1 MVKREPL
8 KAGTKLWDRYT
19 ITEKIGEG
27 ANCLVY
33 DAIYKDDCDI
43 EYKVRIKECFPYNP
57 AFSRNCSGE
66 IVSKFDDITL
76 EPFIKRY
83 KKSYR
88 NLVALRNRPALTN
101 IIVSPRGLFDEN
113 NTVYTVFDGDQG
125 KDYEAILKENK
136 AASNYGTLE
145 KVFERFIKIASA
157 VDVFHNEY
165 EQFSGSNSHCCLDL
179 KPHNILIVNT
189 NPETIKLFDLDSII
203 SEDSSDNEVFL
214 SEGFAS
220 SEQLTGDINQIS
232 KQSDIY
238 AIGAML
244 YYVLF
249 GKTYDCI
256 DEINASDI
264 EYSTM
269 LFPDFQPFLK
279 DELKKFF
286 SKTLAIW
293 PDARYEN
300 MGEVISQLK
309 ALLYYSY
316 PLSGG
321 YKCERTE
328 TGAIHDQILS
338 ELDSIG
344 ELLCS
349 PQVVN
354 NDAIFKRVC
363 ILLDIRKC
371 HSDLRSNAK
380 KIFIDKRFTDFL
392 KKQIFLKEIN
402 LQEKVD
408 KVVIL
413 IGALYLQ
420 EKQSCNM
427 AIHEQMERCFGWLC
441 ENGYQSE
448 YSHLL
453 FDYIKDKVQKLKE
466 EAEVFSFIEKAAP
479 VILDSNNTKSDG
491 LIDIFNI
498 VCQKCPEHYFVLSLF
513 ECLYFEDDSKIS
525 INVVDSDAMLIG
537 VTSSEQ
543 SESSFDESNELSESV
558 KEFAKSVLF
567 KEGET
572 LTQKRRFFSQASNYY
587 YNYNKNDS
595 FMAHSLQFVA
605 DCYKWDDI
613 SICSEGYDRDE
624 AFSALYEKYPRF
636 MYPIYEVIKKK

>member
-1 MVKREPL
+1 MMAKREPL
-8 KAGTKLWDRYT
+8 KAGTKLRDRYT

-27 ANCLVY
+27 ASCLVY
-33 DAIYKDDCDI
+33 DAIFKNDCDI
-43 EYKVRIKECFPYNP
+43 EYKVRIKECFPSNP

-66 IVSKFDDITL
+66 IVSKLDDITL

-88 NLVALRNRPALTN
+88 NLVTLRNRPALTN

-113 NTVYTVFDGDQG
+113 NTVYTVFDVDQG

-145 KVFERFIKIASA
+145 KVFERFINIASA

-179 KPHNILIVNT
+179 KPQNILIVNT

-256 DEINASDI
+256 DEINASNI

-269 LFPDFQPFLK
+269 LFPDFQPLLK
-279 DELKKFF
+279 DELKEFF

-293 PDARYEN
+293 PDARYKN
-300 MGEVISQLK
+300 MGEVISQLET
-309 ALLYYSY
+309 LLHYSDS
-316 PLSGG
+316 LSGG
-321 YKCERTE
+321 CII
-328 TGAIHDQILS
+328 GSHIFS

-349 PQVVN
+349 PQVIN

-363 ILLDIRKC
+363 ILLDKC
-371 HSDLRSNAK
+371 NSDPRLMSHCD

-413 IGALYLQ
+413 IGALYSQ

-427 AIHEQMERCFGWLC
+427 AIHEQMERCFDWLC

-453 FDYIKDKVQKLKE
+453 FDYINDKVQKLKE

-479 VILDSNNTKSDG
+479 VILDSNNTESDG
-491 LIDIFNI
+491 LIGIFDIA
-498 VCQKCPEHYFVLSLF
+498 CEKCPEHYILLSLF
-513 ECLYFEDDSKIS
+513 ECLYFFRDTAFTMEGWED
-525 INVVDSDAMLIG
+525 N
-537 VTSSEQ
+537 
-543 SESSFDESNELSESV
+543 SN
-558 KEFAKSVLF
+558 
-567 KEGET
+567 
-572 LTQKRRFFSQASNYY
+572 QKKQLYLRALNYY
-587 YNYNKNDS
+587 YDCNKKNH
-595 FMAHSLQFVA
+595 FIANFLEFVA
-605 DCYKWDDI
+605 DYFNWKDI
-613 SICSEGYDRDE
+613 SFHSEDYDYNKTSR
-624 AFSALYEKYPRF
+624 ALFEKYPRF
-636 MYPIYEVIKKK
+636 METIEASIDQ

>member
-27 ANCLVY
+27 ASCLVY
-33 DAIYKDDCDI
+33 DAIFKDDCDI
-43 EYKVRIKECFPYNP
+43 EYKVRIKECFPSNP

-113 NTVYTVFDGDQG
+113 NTVYTVFDVDQG
-125 KDYEAILKENK
+125 KDYETILKENK

-145 KVFERFIKIASA
+145 KVFERFINIASA

-179 KPHNILIVNT
+179 KPQNILIVNT

-269 LFPDFQPFLK
+269 LFPDFQPLLK

-349 PQVVN
+349 PQVIN

-371 HSDLRSNAK
+371 HPDLRSNAK

-392 KKQIFLKEIN
+392 KKQISLKEIN

-427 AIHEQMERCFGWLC
+427 AIHEQMERCFDWLC

-453 FDYIKDKVQKLKE
+453 FDYVKDKVQKLKE

-479 VILDSNNTKSDG
+479 VIWDSNNTESDE

-498 VCQKCPEHYFVLSLF
+498 ACEKCPEHYILLSLF
-513 ECLYFEDDSKIS
+513 ECLYFNLRYGEGSFIIDGVSNMLDPQDKSK
-525 INVVDSDAMLIG
+525 
-537 VTSSEQ
+537 
-543 SESSFDESNELSESV
+543 
-558 KEFAKSVLF
+558 
-567 KEGET
+567 
-572 LTQKRRFFSQASNYY
+572 QKKQLYLQALNYY
-587 YNYNKNDS
+587 NNCNKKDL
-595 FMAHSLQFVA
+595 FIAHSLQFVA
-605 DCYKWDDI
+605 DYYKWDDI
-613 SICSEGYDRDE
+613 NICSDDYDRDE

-636 MYPIYEVIKKK
+636 IYPIYEVINKK

>member
-27 ANCLVY
+27 ASCLVY
-33 DAIYKDDCDI
+33 DAIFKDDCDI
-43 EYKVRIKECFPYNP
+43 EYKVRIKECFPSNP

-113 NTVYTVFDGDQG
+113 NTVYTVFDVDQG
-125 KDYEAILKENK
+125 KDYETILKENK

-145 KVFERFIKIASA
+145 KVFERFINIASA

-179 KPHNILIVNT
+179 KPQNILIVNT

-256 DEINASDI
+256 DEINASNI

-269 LFPDFQPFLK
+269 LFPDFQPLLK
-279 DELKKFF
+279 DELKEFF

-293 PDARYEN
+293 PESRYSDFSSVTAHLKKLSSVSASIFSFSISETPYKMDIMLKEEIKELSYNLSPQNYLRAFTLIRYLMNGEYGTSCEN
-300 MGEVISQLK
+300 AGKNYDFMLYVI
-309 ALLYYSY
+309 
-316 PLSGG
+316 
-321 YKCERTE
+321 ERTNRMKE
-328 TGAIHDQILS
+328 DVFSLGMSVWGNFYAY
-338 ELDSIG
+338 E
-344 ELLCS
+344 CS
-349 PQVVN
+349 GKMEFY
-354 NDAIFKRVC
+354 D
-363 ILLDIRKC
+363 
-371 HSDLRSNAK
+371 NAK
-380 KIFIDKRFTDFL
+380 KKFYAFMNIVNEIGKYRWFEFVIPFAINYAEDISSAEAAFALVELLYPAFNNEDSEDIDNIDQLIKTVFQEARKKFGPDNEISIYLSIF
-392 KKQIFLKEIN
+392 EI
-402 LQEKVD
+402 
-408 KVVIL
+408 
-413 IGALYLQ
+413 
-420 EKQSCNM
+420 
-427 AIHEQMERCFGWLC
+427 RCFDCDHDKNLKDLFAEIEISYNKLC
-441 ENGYQSE
+441 HKNYNLECAIKWVCERANM
-448 YSHLL
+448 LR
-453 FDYIKDKVQKLKE
+453 FDKDAIRISLNPQNYNE
-466 EAEVFSFIEKAAP
+466 EE
-479 VILDSNNTKSDG
+479 T
-491 LIDIFNI
+491 
-498 VCQKCPEHYFVLSLF
+498 
-513 ECLYFEDDSKIS
+513 EDY
-525 INVVDSDAMLIG
+525 L
-537 VTSSEQ
+537 
-543 SESSFDESNELSESV
+543 
-558 KEFAKSVLF
+558 
-567 KEGET
+567 
-572 LTQKRRFFSQASNYY
+572 KRRFPKLMKA
-587 YNYNKNDS
+587 
-595 FMAHSLQFVA
+595 
-605 DCYKWDDI
+605 I
-613 SICSEGYDRDE
+613 
-624 AFSALYEKYPRF
+624 
-636 MYPIYEVIKKK
+636 

>member
-27 ANCLVY
+27 ASCLVY
-33 DAIYKDDCDI
+33 DAIFKDDCDI
-43 EYKVRIKECFPYNP
+43 EYKVRIKECFPSNP

-101 IIVSPRGLFDEN
+101 IIVSPRELFDEN
-113 NTVYTVFDGDQG
+113 NTVYTVFDVDQG
-125 KDYEAILKENK
+125 KDYETILKENK
-136 AASNYGTLE
+136 AASNYGILE
-145 KVFERFIKIASA
+145 KVFERFINIASA

-179 KPHNILIVNT
+179 KPQNILIVNT

-269 LFPDFQPFLK
+269 LFPDFQPLLK

-349 PQVVN
+349 PQVIN

-363 ILLDIRKC
+363 ILLDKYKRDPHLMSHC
-371 HSDLRSNAK
+371 N

-427 AIHEQMERCFGWLC
+427 AIHEQMERCFDWLC

-466 EAEVFSFIEKAAP
+466 EAEVFSFIEKAVP
-479 VILDSNNTKSDG
+479 IILDSNNTESDG
-491 LIDIFNI
+491 LIGIFDIA
-498 VCQKCPEHYFVLSLF
+498 CEKCPKHYILLSLF
-513 ECLYFEDDSKIS
+513 ECLYFFRDTAFTMEGRED
-525 INVVDSDAMLIG
+525 N
-537 VTSSEQ
+537 
-543 SESSFDESNELSESV
+543 SN
-558 KEFAKSVLF
+558 
-567 KEGET
+567 
-572 LTQKRRFFSQASNYY
+572 QKKQLYLRALNYY
-587 YNYNKNDS
+587 YDCNKKNH
-595 FMAHSLQFVA
+595 FIANFLEFVA
-605 DCYKWDDI
+605 DYFNWKDI
-613 SICSEGYDRDE
+613 SFHSEDYDYNKTSR
-624 AFSALYEKYPRF
+624 ALFEKYPRF
-636 MYPIYEVIKKK
+636 METIEASIDQ